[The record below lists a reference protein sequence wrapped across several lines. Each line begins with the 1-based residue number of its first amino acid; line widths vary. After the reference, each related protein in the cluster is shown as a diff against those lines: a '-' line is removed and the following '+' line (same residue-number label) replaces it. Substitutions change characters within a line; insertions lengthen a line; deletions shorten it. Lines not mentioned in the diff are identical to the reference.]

1 MARVKK
7 AREHKFLDQHTV
19 LGVILLMY
27 FNFVLIEFVIGAASA
42 VISEHA
48 GIDHTAGLATG
59 SIIGSILAL
68 ILWFCFF
75 SPEYKWKPVS
85 GSWGKSFKLLIP
97 LYIYWVVLF
106 GVFGYCAKGF
116 PFGALSI
123 PTFLTAIMAGAAE
136 EVAFREVGLSYL
148 ARQWKDES
156 KIILMAI
163 IPGVAFGLTH
173 VTNLVE
179 SRDISTTLLQTLLT
193 LFMGVFLSA
202 VYLRTG
208 NIWPL
213 ILCHS
218 LHDVMTFSGGA
229 KLDALGIQFPDWIT
243 AFLCVTEAGL
253 FICGLYMLR
262 KSKRAEIIELWNKR
276 WSRDTESSDA
286 SDTGVTD
293 TGVSEEAPE
302 VASVEA

>member
-7 AREHKFLDQHTV
+7 VREHKFLDKNTV

-27 FNFVLIEFVIGAASA
+27 WNFVLIEFVFGSVTAI
-42 VISEHA
+42 ICNHA
-48 GIDHTAGLATG
+48 GVNQKTGLAAG
-59 SIIGSILAL
+59 SIVGSILAL
-68 ILWFCFF
+68 IIWFKFF
-75 SPEYKWKPVS
+75 SPEYKWKPEG
-85 GSWGKSFKLLIP
+85 GSWGKAFKLLIP
-97 LYIYWVVLF
+97 LYIFWVALF
-106 GVFGYCAKGF
+106 GVFGYCVKGF
-116 PFGALSI
+116 PFGVLSI
-123 PTFLTAIMAGAAE
+123 SSFLTAIMAGAAE
-136 EVAFREVGLSYL
+136 EVAFREVGISYL

-163 IPGVAFGLTH
+163 IPAVAFGLTH

-179 SRDISTTLLQTLLT
+179 SKDLSTTLIQTLLT
-193 LFMGVFLSA
+193 LFMGTFLSA

-218 LHDVMTFSGGA
+218 LHDIMTFSGGE
-229 KLDALGIQFPDWIT
+229 KMEALGVQFPDWIT
-243 AFLCVTEAGL
+243 VFLCVLEGGL

-276 WSRDTESSDA
+276 WSRDT
-286 SDTGVTD
+286 GVTEAA
-293 TGVSEEAPE
+293 SEEA
-302 VASVEA
+302 

>member
-7 AREHKFLDQHTV
+7 AKEHKFLDNHTV

-68 ILWFCFF
+68 ILWFRFF

-136 EVAFREVGLSYL
+136 EVAFREVGISYL

-163 IPGVAFGLTH
+163 IPAVAFGLTH
-173 VTNLVE
+173 VTNLVD
-179 SRDISTTLLQTLLT
+179 SRNLSTTLIQTLLT
-193 LFMGVFLSA
+193 LFMGTFLSS

-218 LHDVMTFSGGA
+218 LHDILTFSGGE
-229 KLDALGIQFPDWIT
+229 KMSALGVEFPDWIT
-243 AFLCVTEAGL
+243 VFLCVLEAGL

-262 KSKRAEIIELWNKR
+262 KSKRDEIIELWNKR
-276 WSRDTESSDA
+276 WSRDA
-286 SDTGVTD
+286 HD
-293 TGVSEEAPE
+293 TGVSDTTVSTIEFE
-302 VASVEA
+302 